1 MEAMRCLIAGSK
13 ETGRLNYRKTWYPI
27 KNRRDGEKKT
37 REKKTF
43 REKMD
48 IKSTRLMINARAG
61 KFS

>member
-1 MEAMRCLIAGSK
+1 MRFQVTMIDK
-13 ETGRLNYRKTWYPI
+13 DE
-27 KNRRDGEKKT
+27 
-37 REKKTF
+37 KTF